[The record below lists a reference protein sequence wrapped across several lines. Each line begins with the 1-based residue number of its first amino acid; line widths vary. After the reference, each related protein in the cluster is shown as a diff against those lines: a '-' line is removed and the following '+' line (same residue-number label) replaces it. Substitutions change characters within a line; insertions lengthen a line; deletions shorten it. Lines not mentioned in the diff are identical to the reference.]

1 MPASTFRGWSPPMKR
16 TLLVFAA
23 LLLALFASAPARA
36 LDKGADGYYH
46 TGDGIRVKTIA
57 FVNFKV
63 YAIGHD
69 MKDLPPAKSKQAV
82 IDMDTGKRFTW
93 RMMRDVEASKI
104 QNAIKE
110 AFTMNGFSDAGRIGQ
125 FVGAFTG
132 DLKEGQFVTITY
144 DSDAKA
150 TTIRVLGGG
159 GSATIPGA
167 DFMKA
172 TWSIWF
178 GKNDQPSLGDALIS
192 KI

>member
-1 MPASTFRGWSPPMKR
+1 MKR
-16 TLLVFAA
+16 SASLVLLVT
-23 LLLALFASAPARA
+23 ALFALFAAPLARA
-36 LDKGADGYYH
+36 LDKGADGWFH

-69 MKDLPPAKSKQAV
+69 MKDLPDAKSKQAV
-82 IDMDTGKRFTW
+82 IDLDTTKRFTW
-93 RMMRDVEASKI
+93 RMLRDVDQSKI
-104 QNAIKE
+104 QNALKE
-110 AFTMNGFSDAGRIGQ
+110 AYALNGFSDGGKIGP
-125 FVGAFTG
+125 FVGAFNG

-144 DSDAKA
+144 DSGAKS

-159 GSATIPGA
+159 GSATVPGV

-178 GKNDQPSLGDALIS
+178 GKIDQPSLGDALIS

>member
-1 MPASTFRGWSPPMKR
+1 MKR
-16 TLLVFAA
+16 MLLVLLA
-23 LLLALFASAPARA
+23 LGLALFAAAPALA

-69 MKDLPPAKSKQAV
+69 MKQLPDTKSKQAV
-82 IDMDTGKRFTW
+82 IDLDTGKRFTW
-93 RMMRDVEASKI
+93 RMMRDVEPSKI

-110 AFTMNGFSDAGRIGQ
+110 AFAMNGFSDAGRIGQ

-144 DSDAKA
+144 DSDAKS

-159 GSATIPGA
+159 GSATIPGV

-178 GKNDQPSLGDALIS
+178 GKIDQPSLSDALIS
-192 KI
+192 KL

>member
-1 MPASTFRGWSPPMKR
+1 MKR
-16 TLLVFAA
+16 TLLLVAT
-23 LLLALFASAPARA
+23 LLLALFSSVPARA
-36 LDKGADGYYH
+36 LDKGADGYFH

-69 MKDLPPAKSKQAV
+69 MKELPATKSKQAV
-82 IDMDTGKRFTW
+82 IDMDTGKRITW
-93 RMMRDVEASKI
+93 RMLRDVEAGKI

-110 AFTMNGFSDAGRIGQ
+110 AYAMNGFSDAGRIGQ

-144 DSDAKA
+144 DPGAKS
-150 TTIRVLGGG
+150 TSIHVLGGG

-178 GKNDQPSLGDALIS
+178 GKIDQPSLGDALIS

>member
-1 MPASTFRGWSPPMKR
+1 MKR
-16 TLLVFAA
+16 TSVLVFLAA
-23 LLLALFASAPARA
+23 VLFTLLGAPLARA
-36 LDKGADGYYH
+36 LDKGADGWFH
-46 TGDGIRVKTIA
+46 TGDGIRVKTVA

-69 MKDLPPAKSKQAV
+69 MKELPGAKSKQAV
-82 IDMDTGKRFTW
+82 IDMDTTKRFTW

-110 AFTMNGFSDAGRIGQ
+110 AFAANGFADGGRIGQ
-125 FVGAFTG
+125 FVGAFNG

-144 DSDAKA
+144 DSGSKA

-159 GSATIPGA
+159 GSATINGV

-178 GKNDQPSLGDALIS
+178 GKIDQPSLGDALIS
-192 KI
+192 KM

>member
-1 MPASTFRGWSPPMKR
+1 MKR
-16 TLLVFAA
+16 TLLVLAA
-23 LLLALFASAPARA
+23 FVLALFASAPARA

-57 FVNFKV
+57 FINFKV

-69 MKDLPPAKSKQAV
+69 MKELPPTKSKQAV
-82 IDMDTGKRFTW
+82 IDMDTGKRLTW
-93 RMMRDVEASKI
+93 RMMRDVDAGKI

-110 AFTMNGFSDAGRIGQ
+110 AFAMNGFSDAGRIGQ

-132 DLKEGQFVTITY
+132 DLKNGQYVTITY
-144 DSDAKA
+144 DPGAKA

-159 GSATIPGA
+159 GSATIPGV

-178 GKNDQPSLGDALIS
+178 GKIDQPSLGDALIS
-192 KI
+192 KL

>member
-1 MPASTFRGWSPPMKR
+1 MKR
-16 TLLVFAA
+16 TLLVVAA
-23 LLLALFASAPARA
+23 LLLAFFAPTRARA

-69 MKDLPPAKSKQAV
+69 MKQLPDTKSKQAV
-82 IDMDTGKRFTW
+82 IDVDTGKRFTW
-93 RMMRDVEASKI
+93 RMMRDVDASKI

-110 AFTMNGFSDAGRIGQ
+110 AFAMNGFSDSARITQ
-125 FVGAFTG
+125 FVGAFNG

-150 TTIRVLGGG
+150 TTLRVLGGG
-159 GSATIPGA
+159 GSATIAGV

-178 GKNDQPSLGDALIS
+178 GKIDQPSLGDALIS
-192 KI
+192 RI

>member
-1 MPASTFRGWSPPMKR
+1 MKR
-16 TLLVFAA
+16 TLLVLVAA
-23 LLLALFASAPARA
+23 LVLALFVAAPARA

-46 TGDGIRVKTIA
+46 TGDGIRVKTVA

-69 MKDLPPAKSKQAV
+69 MKQLPDTKSKQAV
-82 IDMDTGKRFTW
+82 IDLDTGKRFTW
-93 RMMRDVEASKI
+93 RMMRDVDAAKI
-104 QNAIKE
+104 QGAIKE
-110 AFTMNGFSDAGRIGQ
+110 AFAMNGFSDAGRIGQ
-125 FVGAFTG
+125 FVGAFNG

-159 GSATIPGA
+159 GSATVPGA

-178 GKNDQPSLGDALIS
+178 GKIDQPSLGDALIS